1 MQQEETNGVEGL
13 ALFVLRGVMNPKSL
27 EKELNNIRIGNQKIH
42 PNLPKYR
49 KRQIFKLEILIRAIN
64 YKVINF
70 VEEVKDNQ
78 TVIS

>member
-1 MQQEETNGVEGL
+1 MQQEETNGVGGM

-42 PNLPKYR
+42 PNPPKYR

-70 VEEVKDNQ
+70 VEEIKDNQ